1 METIKL
7 IYQYWDVSA
16 VDIIVLFEQYCV
28 NDNEKW
34 DQDVVEKLTLQEIRV
49 IFDMLDDNIQQFLDY
64 VCDLNLNQG
73 IH

>member
-49 IFDMLDDNIQQFLDY
+49 IFDMLDDNIQQFLDQ

>member
-34 DQDVVEKLTLQEIRV
+34 YQDVVEKLTLQEIRV
-49 IFDMLDDNIQQFLDY
+49 IFDMLDDNIQQFLDQ

>member
-16 VDIIVLFEQYCV
+16 VDIIVLFAQYCV

-49 IFDMLDDNIQQFLDY
+49 IFDMLDDNIQQFLDQ

>member
-34 DQDVVEKLTLQEIRV
+34 DQDVVEKFTLQEIRV
-49 IFDMLDDNIQQFLDY
+49 IFDMLDDNIQQFLDQ